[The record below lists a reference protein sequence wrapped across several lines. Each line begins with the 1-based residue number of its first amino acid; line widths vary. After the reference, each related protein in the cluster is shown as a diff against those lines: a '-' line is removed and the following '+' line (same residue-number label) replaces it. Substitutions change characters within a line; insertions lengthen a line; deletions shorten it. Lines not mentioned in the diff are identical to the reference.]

1 MLKEGDKLICKTK
14 GLPETEF
21 CIRGVV
27 KSVVGDKVTI
37 SRALKFG
44 QLPMDEDLTL
54 PEEEL
59 LKYYTLMDESEASTQ
74 GMIYEV
80 TVSRFGFVFVAQSL
94 LLPRWSWRIILQPSI
109 SAGQMTGCPPMQ
121 RNMRITMEQSL
132 QSLISTD
139 QQLIV
144 PRKENVS

>member
-44 QLPMDEDLTL
+44 QLPMYEDLTL

-80 TVSRFGFVFVAQSL
+80 TVSRFGFVFVSAESAAAAMEL
-94 LLPRWSWRIILQPSI
+94 ADHLTTEHISWSDDWMP
-109 SAGQMTGCPPMQ
+109 
-121 RNMRITMEQSL
+121 
-132 QSLISTD
+132 TD
-139 QQLIV
+139 A
-144 PRKENVS
+144 KEHADYDGTVFTEPDFD

>member
-59 LKYYTLMDESEASTQ
+59 LTFEEAGACGTAAVISPIERIDDVENGKSYVIAKDGKPGPVCTKLYNKLRGIQYGDEPDTH
-74 GMIYEV
+74 GWV
-80 TVSRFGFVFVAQSL
+80 T
-94 LLPRWSWRIILQPSI
+94 
-109 SAGQMTGCPPMQ
+109 
-121 RNMRITMEQSL
+121 
-132 QSLISTD
+132 
-139 QQLIV
+139 IV
-144 PRKENVS
+144 E

>member
-59 LKYYTLMDESEASTQ
+59 LKYYTLMDESELR
-74 GMIYEV
+74 GH
-80 TVSRFGFVFVAQSL
+80 GFSVWICF
-94 LLPRWSWRIILQPSI
+94 
-109 SAGQMTGCPPMQ
+109 CQ
-121 RNMRITMEQSL
+121 RRVCCCRDGVGGSSYNRAY
-132 QSLISTD
+132 
-139 QQLIV
+139 QLV
-144 PRKENVS
+144 R

>member
-74 GMIYEV
+74 GRP
-80 TVSRFGFVFVAQSL
+80 TGR
-94 LLPRWSWRIILQPSI
+94 R
-109 SAGQMTGCPPMQ
+109 AG
-121 RNMRITMEQSL
+121 R
-132 QSLISTD
+132 
-139 QQLIV
+139 
-144 PRKENVS
+144 